1 MNIKNIAIVAL
12 AMLAPVAMQAQKKKQ
27 AVKKPAKPA
36 VVVPAEP
43 REDPRITEMRE
54 LTQQIVFIDST
65 VVGKADFLKVISLN
79 AESGLLSSYDD
90 FVGSD
95 DHSDCTVYL
104 NEMGNKCYFSNINE
118 YGNIWLYTADKLGE
132 EWGAP
137 IPVTGIDEGIT
148 EANYPFM
155 MADGITLY
163 FAAKGSESIGGYDIF
178 FTRNDSENG
187 HFFKPENLGMPFN
200 SEANDYMYAVDEM
213 ANIGYFVT
221 DRRQPAGKVC
231 VYTFIPPT
239 TRRTYNSEAYS
250 KEQLRSRAEI
260 RRIADTWGNGKDRKA
275 ALARLDQLRTQSKR
289 SKTKKDPNAISFV
302 INDRTT
308 YTSVSQ
314 FRADD
319 NDVLFREY
327 QNTLRQIEELKLS
340 LEKSRNYYIKAKSQD
355 RDILKKEILDSEC
368 QYEKKLKDV
377 KSLEKRIR
385 NAENAYL
392 QNK

>member
-1 MNIKNIAIVAL
+1 M
-12 AMLAPVAMQAQKKKQ
+12 
-27 AVKKPAKPA
+27 
-36 VVVPAEP
+36 
-43 REDPRITEMRE
+43 
-54 LTQQIVFIDST
+54 
-65 VVGKADFLKVISLN
+65 
-79 AESGLLSSYDD
+79 
-90 FVGSD
+90 
-95 DHSDCTVYL
+95 
-104 NEMGNKCYFSNINE
+104 
-118 YGNIWLYTADKLGE
+118 
-132 EWGAP
+132 
-137 IPVTGIDEGIT
+137 
-148 EANYPFM
+148 
-155 MADGITLY
+155 
-163 FAAKGSESIGGYDIF
+163 
-178 FTRNDSENG
+178 
-187 HFFKPENLGMPFN
+187 
-200 SEANDYMYAVDEM
+200 
-213 ANIGYFVT
+213 
-221 DRRQPAGKVC
+221 
-231 VYTFIPPT
+231 
-239 TRRTYNSEAYS
+239 
-250 KEQLRSRAEI
+250 RSRAEI

-275 ALARLDQLRTQSKR
+275 ALARLEQLRTQSKR
-289 SKTKKDPNAISFV
+289 SKSKKDPNAISFV